1 MKQFISYATLLSL
14 GILALNSRK
23 QNKLSQQNTK
33 PSGKSLV
40 RLFLALGLNKYILKS
55 DKSYHELENIN

>member
-55 DKSYHELENIN
+55 NKSYPELGNIN